1 MTRDYRQDF
10 VDEVNAAAGYDV
22 TAWLKATGYTPNP
35 EHQRRI
41 ANALGDMAGRYFAT
55 FSEAVDWLFS
65 DEGQQR
71 IEQQQIGEKFAAR
84 LRDPSRATV
93 RLPRRTTALGALTAL
108 PGGSTGT
115 GHAPA
120 RAYDLAELDESREH
134 VLSCSLCAGVIEP
147 GAPLTYYA
155 DTRGGF
161 SFYHPDCA
169 LALEEP
175 A

>member
-1 MTRDYRQDF
+1 MSRDYKQEF
-10 VDEVNAAAGYDV
+10 IDEVNADAGYDV

-35 EHQRRI
+35 EHQRRV

-65 DEGQQR
+65 DEGQQQIVQRR
-71 IEQQQIGEKFAAR
+71 IAEEFAAR
-84 LRDPSRATV
+84 LHDPSAPPAR
-93 RLPRRTTALGALTAL
+93 RPRRTTARGKLTAL
-108 PGGSTGT
+108 PGGTASTGRS
-115 GHAPA
+115 PA
-120 RAYDLAELDESREH
+120 RAYTLAELDESRER
-134 VLSCSLCAGVIEP
+134 VLSCSLCCGVIEP

-169 LALEEP
+169 PALEEP